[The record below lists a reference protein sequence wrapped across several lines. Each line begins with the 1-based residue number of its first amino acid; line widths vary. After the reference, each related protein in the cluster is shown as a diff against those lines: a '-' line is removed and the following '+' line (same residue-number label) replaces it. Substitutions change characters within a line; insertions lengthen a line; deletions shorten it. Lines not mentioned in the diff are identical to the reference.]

1 LRRVGIIQ
9 GRLSLPVNGHIQEFP
24 DDWQKEFKLLGD
36 CGLNHIEW
44 LITAGS
50 ENTNPAFDEQVSLS
64 NFPISS
70 LCADT
75 LVDERIVDK
84 DFLDDNLTPICLSAI
99 RNKIN
104 NITIP
109 LLEGSNVEDSK
120 IRGKFK
126 ELIVKYADRY
136 PSINFSFECEL
147 SIGGLRDILELSD
160 SFYVTYDTGNITS
173 YGVEHEKYIDTF
185 HSRISNV
192 HLKDRTYDA
201 RTVPPDTGDTDFT
214 TIFRKLK
221 SVGYDG
227 IYTLQTSRG
236 DDGNEIN
243 NILEHKKILK
253 GLYNEK

>member
-1 LRRVGIIQ
+1 M
-9 GRLSLPVNGHIQEFP
+9 
-24 DDWQKEFKLLGD
+24 
-36 CGLNHIEW
+36 
-44 LITAGS
+44 
-50 ENTNPAFDEQVSLS
+50 SLS
-64 NFPISS
+64 SFPISS

-173 YGVEHEKYIDTF
+173 YGLDHAEYIDTF
-185 HSRISNV
+185 HKKINNV
-192 HLKDRTYDA
+192 HLKDRTFDA
-201 RTVPPDTGDTDFT
+201 KTVYPNTGDTNFKS
-214 TIFRKLK
+214 IFSKLV
-221 SVGYDG
+221 SSGYNG
-227 IYTLQTSRG
+227 PYTMQTVRG
-236 DDGNEIN
+236 KTGREIN
-243 NILEHKKILK
+243 TTLEHKQILE
-253 GLYNEK
+253 GLYNAK